1 MAKDLLTD
9 FEADDL
15 PDETPQRV
23 AVAHPPL
30 FSDLTKALHQQ
41 AFQVR
46 GDYVDL
52 WFERASDVLVV
63 TFDNLSSVG
72 QYTPAQPW
80 LLGRTKATG
89 ASILGMIAH
98 RKDWYR
104 NPDTARWITDLRGAG
119 FFAGFARVIFT
130 GTSMGG
136 YAALALSVLV
146 PGAEVLAFSPQSTL
160 TKSTV
165 PFEKRYRY
173 AQKAWDWA
181 DLPHRDAANAPRH
194 AAKIL
199 LVYDPFVPEDK
210 AHAARIKGPNVT
222 HFHLDHMGHRAI
234 RMMRTGNAVQVLL
247 DQIVQG
253 AYDPAALARA
263 LKGRHRDLNWQRAA
277 MGEAEKRGHTG
288 LIRTAAMKMLADDPT
303 SAYAL
308 RLVARFGE
316 RPLRADSLVAVPDCA
331 SGPFAGHIQ
340 TLHNALVLPERPQDQ
355 KLAAGVLDAKGNY
368 APLSRG
374 WIRAGKPMPEPRLA
388 PNEPITDLPGRHLYA
403 GHFRAHFGHFLVEST
418 ARLWALDHIQGRFD
432 SILYLP
438 YRGDTAPIA
447 RDEAPA
453 HFFRLLGIKTPVRA
467 MPGALR
473 VEQLCIPELGFG
485 WEDRYAG
492 SPAFHAFMRGRLG
505 HIAAEG
511 SEKLYISRARLNPQR
526 GGVLCET
533 VIEDNL
539 ARLGFE
545 IFHPE
550 RHPLEVQI
558 ARYKAARQVIALDGS
573 ALHLAAF
580 VLDPSARVAMIL
592 RRSRANA
599 ADYVRQFKGFCG
611 IDLAVVDVIAR
622 DWVAMEANRSDFRSI
637 GELDFAA
644 LFGWLKGLALIPPQF
659 RPSIPDAATVRL
671 VLEGFQDKR
680 GAPFRALTPDEVF
693 PELVED

>member
-1 MAKDLLTD
+1 MT
-9 FEADDL
+9 EALDQ
-15 PDETPQRV
+15 P
-23 AVAHPPL
+23 
-30 FSDLTKALHQQ
+30 
-41 AFQVR
+41 AFQVK
-46 GDYVDL
+46 GDLVDL
-52 WFERASDVLVV
+52 WFEQASRVLVV

-72 QYTPAQPW
+72 QFSPPQPW
-80 LLGRTKATG
+80 LLWRTKASG

-104 NPDTARWITDLRGAG
+104 NPDSGRWLTELREAG
-119 FFAGFARVIFT
+119 FFKRFDRVIFT
-130 GTSMGG
+130 GASMGA
-136 YAALALSVLV
+136 YAALALSTLV

-160 TKSTV
+160 TKSVV

-181 DLPHRDAANAPRH
+181 DLPCLDAAAAPAK

-199 LVYDPFVPEDK
+199 LAYDPFVPEDK
-210 AHAARIKGPNVT
+210 AHVARIQGANVT

-247 DQIVQG
+247 DQVVQN
-253 AYDPAALARA
+253 AYDPAALSRA
-263 LKGRHRDLNWQRAA
+263 LKGRRRDLNWQRAL
-277 MGEAEKRGHTG
+277 MGEAEKRGHSR
-288 LIRTAAMKMLADDPT
+288 LILNAARRMLAEDPA
-303 SAYAL
+303 SAYAQ
-308 RLVARFGE
+308 RLEARFAEKAPQHDRLTTIAGN
-316 RPLRADSLVAVPDCA
+316 AA
-331 SGPFAGHIQ
+331 GPFQGHIL
-340 TLHNALVLPERPQDQ
+340 TLHRALVLPERPQDQ
-355 KLAAGVLDAKGNY
+355 KLAAGVLDAGGTY

-374 WIRAGKPMPEPRLA
+374 WIRAGKPMPEPRLHPA
-388 PNEPITDLPGRHLYA
+388 EPVTDLPGRHLYA

-418 ARLWALDHIQGRFD
+418 ARLWALDHIKQKFD

-453 HFFRLLGIKTPVRA
+453 HFFRLLGIDTPVQA
-467 MPGALR
+467 LAGALR
-473 VEQLCIPELGFG
+473 VEELHIPELGFG
-485 WEDRYAG
+485 WEERYAG
-492 SPAFHAFMRGRLG
+492 SPAFHAFMRGRLA
-505 HIAAEG
+505 HIPAEG
-511 SEKLYISRARLNPQR
+511 GEKLYISRAKLNPQR

-539 ARLGFE
+539 ARLGFD

-558 ARYKAARQVIALDGS
+558 ARYRAARQVIALDGS

-580 VLDPSARVAMIL
+580 VLHPDAKVAMIL

-599 ADYVRQFKGFCG
+599 ADYVRQFKGFCD
-611 IDLAVVDVIAR
+611 IDLSVIDVIAR
-622 DWVAMEANRSDFRSI
+622 DWVAMDANRSDFRSI

-644 LFGWLKGLALIPPQF
+644 LFGWLKGLALVPAQF
-659 RPSIPDAATVRL
+659 RPSLPEASAVKQM
-671 VLEGFQDKR
+671 LESFQDKR
-680 GAPFRALTPDEVF
+680 GEPFRALTPGEVF